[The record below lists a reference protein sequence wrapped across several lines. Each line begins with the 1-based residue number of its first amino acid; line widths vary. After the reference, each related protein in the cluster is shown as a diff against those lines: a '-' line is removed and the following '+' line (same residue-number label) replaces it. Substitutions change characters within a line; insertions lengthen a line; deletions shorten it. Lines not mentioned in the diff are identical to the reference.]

1 MSVEEAQAVYTVLV
15 VEVDNSHVSEHRA
28 IIAVN
33 TGSAVISDDENY
45 GEEGEEGYED
55 SMTEE
60 IEQIS
65 SNLSQV
71 VNISQK

>member
-15 VEVDNSHVSEHRA
+15 VEVENSHVTEHRA

-45 GEEGEEGYED
+45 GEEGYED

-65 SNLSQV
+65 SNLAQV